1 MKTQNYLLLVIL
13 FQLCLTSTIK
23 KYKLEIKDGNGEENQ
38 ITLIPGIFTKITLSL
53 TNLEGNEFAYK
64 DETKY
69 IIKFNDEKIVASKA
83 ELILNPQESMVYTN
97 YIGISCTNLIEGE
110 THSLSFKVEK
120 GNDSTDE
127 NSLEYEPVTLKI
139 NKAQSEIKLDLLLK
153 SMVKQ
158 TKNFF
163 KLENEIYN
171 VDDINITLDETSS
184 ALAKFDFK
192 SLVIA
197 AFNKRNEEEI
207 SQKSAENHGILF
219 NYPLFSKDI
228 VEQSQFNFKLKFDS
242 NSIGTC
248 FKLAKTDFDFQ
259 IKTEGA
265 INLDANVKSAI
276 LYNIEDGSPKYDA
289 TNKIQINTIIP
300 VAPVILDCEFSMN
313 STISNE
319 GTSKLKS
326 TIEEGTKFF
335 KTVVTSTGKISIV
348 VDNLN
353 ATADYKAKCEIS
365 TTDAFDEAIKK
376 IEVTIGN
383 YINADI
389 IKKLVPS
396 KDPNAT
402 PQCVKFTFENLAQS
416 VGFSVFGPLFC
427 RYFMKKNDALIARA
441 LPSVICDSL
450 LPNNENVTLCVA
462 PSPLYNTAKVL
473 SKKTETDFNKRFDE
487 FVEEIRN
494 IDLTKYNI
502 SSISLK
508 VSNIEREKDIPI
520 NPSSVSVALTEIKKD
535 LFNFTPIEFLFNV
548 HSSHSQNL
556 ECFYNLFLTNEEP
569 SLINYFEGY
578 VILEPNTNQILSV
591 KPRLNFLFGDDKYY
605 SFNLRCRNLPGF
617 LFKYETTGN
626 MNKYTYLNTKT
637 DINQI
642 IERISEITINCNEKK
657 NKLNPRCIHEKI
669 VSIADQLK
677 TEIPKKISEIESEIQ
692 QFANTAREV
701 KKHILNQLKT
711 DFEALVKKADTS
723 INQLVEEAI
732 KILRYLS
739 YTDCSIY
746 VSGSKN
752 SEAETFKYGIYV
764 ECRETKQN
772 IIERIIEALKD
783 KFQCPAVVSFISNFS
798 DDYEQNLK
806 YLLFLVNEL
815 SNNPESFKNET
826 TQFLIDLA
834 ECLHDNF
841 DKYWKDVEKYLKE
854 KKSYLE
860 ESIKAV
866 KRDVE
871 HLILQTL
878 ENLAEVLHFNELD
891 GLIAN
896 ITDQVTKTGLIVYDK
911 AKEIQNKII
920 EFAKRL
926 NEFGAGNYT
935 FNGEMSANV
944 DINDGQISAETES
957 EIKVN
962 YVTDKNIV
970 ILTHSNLMLKKY
982 NAYALQTLVFESPLV
997 SVKATA
1003 GLEGNYSEAVNTFV
1017 SITLYDKDGKEITAK
1032 EIEDK
1037 IRPKILYLK
1046 EKYDQLKSCYYYDE
1060 IKKDLNNKGVSLE
1073 TLIFEGKEYISCVS
1087 NHLTS
1092 FTAGTKIIESE
1103 SESDINPENPEVK
1116 KEGLSTG
1123 IIILIILGVIL
1134 LLAVLVAVVIMIK
1147 KKSATSNGNIDQAF
1161 NQNEGLVDMN

>member
-1 MKTQNYLLLVIL
+1 M
-13 FQLCLTSTIK
+13 
-23 KYKLEIKDGNGEENQ
+23 
-38 ITLIPGIFTKITLSL
+38 
-53 TNLEGNEFAYK
+53 
-64 DETKY
+64 
-69 IIKFNDEKIVASKA
+69 
-83 ELILNPQESMVYTN
+83 
-97 YIGISCTNLIEGE
+97 
-110 THSLSFKVEK
+110 
-120 GNDSTDE
+120 
-127 NSLEYEPVTLKI
+127 
-139 NKAQSEIKLDLLLK
+139 
-153 SMVKQ
+153 
-158 TKNFF
+158 
-163 KLENEIYN
+163 
-171 VDDINITLDETSS
+171 
-184 ALAKFDFK
+184 
-192 SLVIA
+192 
-197 AFNKRNEEEI
+197 
-207 SQKSAENHGILF
+207 
-219 NYPLFSKDI
+219 
-228 VEQSQFNFKLKFDS
+228 
-242 NSIGTC
+242 
-248 FKLAKTDFDFQ
+248 
-259 IKTEGA
+259 
-265 INLDANVKSAI
+265 
-276 LYNIEDGSPKYDA
+276 
-289 TNKIQINTIIP
+289 
-300 VAPVILDCEFSMN
+300 
-313 STISNE
+313 
-319 GTSKLKS
+319 
-326 TIEEGTKFF
+326 
-335 KTVVTSTGKISIV
+335 
-348 VDNLN
+348 
-353 ATADYKAKCEIS
+353 
-365 TTDAFDEAIKK
+365 
-376 IEVTIGN
+376 
-383 YINADI
+383 
-389 IKKLVPS
+389 
-396 KDPNAT
+396 
-402 PQCVKFTFENLAQS
+402 
-416 VGFSVFGPLFC
+416 
-427 RYFMKKNDALIARA
+427 
-441 LPSVICDSL
+441 
-450 LPNNENVTLCVA
+450 
-462 PSPLYNTAKVL
+462 
-473 SKKTETDFNKRFDE
+473 
-487 FVEEIRN
+487 
-494 IDLTKYNI
+494 
-502 SSISLK
+502 
-508 VSNIEREKDIPI
+508 
-520 NPSSVSVALTEIKKD
+520 
-535 LFNFTPIEFLFNV
+535 
-548 HSSHSQNL
+548 
-556 ECFYNLFLTNEEP
+556 
-569 SLINYFEGY
+569 
-578 VILEPNTNQILSV
+578 
-591 KPRLNFLFGDDKYY
+591 
-605 SFNLRCRNLPGF
+605 
-617 LFKYETTGN
+617 
-626 MNKYTYLNTKT
+626 
-637 DINQI
+637 
-642 IERISEITINCNEKK
+642 
-657 NKLNPRCIHEKI
+657 
-669 VSIADQLK
+669 
-677 TEIPKKISEIESEIQ
+677 
-692 QFANTAREV
+692 
-701 KKHILNQLKT
+701 
-711 DFEALVKKADTS
+711 
-723 INQLVEEAI
+723 
-732 KILRYLS
+732 
-739 YTDCSIY
+739 
-746 VSGSKN
+746 
-752 SEAETFKYGIYV
+752 
-764 ECRETKQN
+764 
-772 IIERIIEALKD
+772 
-783 KFQCPAVVSFISNFS
+783 
-798 DDYEQNLK
+798 K

>member
-69 IIKFNDEKIVASKA
+69 ILKFNDEKIVASKA

-110 THSLSFKVEK
+110 THTLSFKVEK

-335 KTVVTSTGKISIV
+335 KTVVTSTGKFSIV
-348 VDNLN
+348 VDNLDV
-353 ATADYKAKCEIS
+353 AADYKAKCEIS
-365 TTDAFDEAIKK
+365 TTNAIDEAIKK

-383 YINADI
+383 YINADV
-389 IKKLVPS
+389 IKQLVPS

-402 PQCVKFTFENLAQS
+402 PQCVKFTFENTLQS
-416 VGFSVFGPLFC
+416 ASFKIFGPLFC

-441 LPSVICDSL
+441 LPSVICESF
-450 LPNNENVTLCVA
+450 LPSFENVTLCVA
-462 PSPLYNTAKVL
+462 PSPLYNTAKLL

-487 FVEEIRN
+487 FVEEIKN
-494 IDLTKYNI
+494 IDLAKLNI

-508 VSNIEREKDIPI
+508 VKNVEREKDIPI
-520 NPSSVSVALTEIKKD
+520 NPSSISVALSEINLLGFSFD
-535 LFNFTPIEFLFNV
+535 VYSTHP
-548 HSSHSQNL
+548 QNL
-556 ECFYNLFLTNEEP
+556 ECFYNLIFTKEES
-569 SLINYFEGY
+569 SLIKYLEGY
-578 VILEPNTNQILSV
+578 VIIAPNSQQNILV
-591 KPRLNFLFGDDKYY
+591 GKRPEFILGDDKYY
-605 SFNLRCRNLPGF
+605 SLNLRCRNLPGF
-617 LFKYETTGN
+617 LFKYETTPN
-626 MNKYTYLNTKT
+626 MNKYTYLNTKIT
-637 DINQI
+637 LDQL
-642 IERISEITINCNEKK
+642 IERISDITINCNEKK

-669 VSIADQLK
+669 LSISEQLK
-677 TEIPKKISEIESEIQ
+677 TEIPKKISEIETEVK

-701 KKHILNQLKT
+701 KKHILTQLKT
-711 DFEALVKKADTS
+711 EFEELVKKADTT
-723 INQLVEEAI
+723 INQLVEKAI
-732 KILRYLS
+732 KLLKYLS

-746 VSGSKN
+746 VSGSTN
-752 SEAETFKYGIYV
+752 SEAETIKSGIYV
-764 ECRETKQN
+764 ECRQTKQN

-783 KFQCPAVVSFISNFS
+783 KFQCPAVVSFVSNFS